1 MMCRMDRCLKLA
13 VLGLVLALS
22 GCTSP
27 LKSDDPATRVKTVA
41 ELSDDKE
48 LFFVAMNVG
57 VHIGMR
63 EGSYY
68 NAFLTEENYAD
79 DVRVAAVKRL
89 KNIDYLLCCAA
100 WQDGDLYADS
110 GLDQGRLEFK
120 GENYYVHDSD
130 LRLLVKVKPGESV
143 RNAAIER
150 LKKPDIFRQIAKSL
164 AVAEGQEPIRKRLFP
179 SGRRWTGSGWSD
191 GKETSFVDYYG
202 HVKKD
207 NPLDKALVKA
217 VEGQSS
223 SEAIADFLLGAADN
237 GPVVVP
243 SAYAAAFNGSSCM
256 TVGIRSRHNLI

>member
-1 MMCRMDRCLKLA
+1 MRGIICAFAGVVALL
-13 VLGLVLALS
+13 LLS

-27 LKSDDPATRVKTVA
+27 LKSDDPATRVKAVA
-41 ELSDDKE
+41 KLSDDKE
-48 LFFVAMNVG
+48 IFFVAMNIG

-68 NAFLTEENYAD
+68 NTFLTEENYAD

-130 LRLLVKVKPGESV
+130 SRLLAKVKPGESV
-143 RNAAIER
+143 RSAAIER

-179 SGRRWTGSGWSD
+179 SGRKRTGSGWSD
-191 GKETSFVDYYG
+191 AKETLFVDHCG
-202 HVKKD
+202 RIKP
-207 NPLDKALVKA
+207 NNSLDIAVSRVVADGVPDSMILAFLIETSDSVSLILNAYDVALRKLKRLRA
-217 VEGQSS
+217 
-223 SEAIADFLLGAADN
+223 
-237 GPVVVP
+237 
-243 SAYAAAFNGSSCM
+243 
-256 TVGIRSRHNLI
+256 